1 MKIHNCQ
8 QGSTEWIISR
18 LFRLTAS
25 NAAKFFTTKGVL
37 SDSIA
42 MREKVDNLIAGY
54 MLGQLVQSGAVI
66 LPADDR
72 ELQELISHYTGDS
85 FKGNLHTRRGHEC
98 EPLAIAALQKR
109 IGAEITSVGMVVHDN
124 YFVSCS
130 PDGLVM
136 DGEEIIAGAEVKA
149 PSLGNYYGQIRD
161 GGLPSQY
168 KLQVHLSM
176 AICEVDKWHY
186 GAFFKGE
193 PIHYVRAER
202 EKLTDTLAK
211 SIDEFAIIYAEQF
224 AKTMAAVDAAKL

>member
-1 MKIHNCQ
+1 MKILTHQ

-54 MLGQLVQSGAVI
+54 SLGQLIQSGEVI

-72 ELQELISHYTGDS
+72 ELQELIAHYTGDA
-85 FKGNLHTRRGHEC
+85 FRGTLHTRRGHEC
-98 EPLAIAALQKR
+98 EPLAIAALQER

-124 YFVSCS
+124 NFTSCS

-136 DGEEIIAGAEVKA
+136 DGEKIIAGAEVKA
-149 PSLGNYYGQIRD
+149 PSLGNYYGQIRE
-161 GGLPSQY
+161 GGLPPQY
-168 KLQVHLSM
+168 RLQVHLSM
-176 AICEVDKWHY
+176 AICEVDAWHF
-186 GAFFKGE
+186 GSFFKGH
-193 PIHYVRAER
+193 PIHYVRVER
-202 EKLTDTLAK
+202 EKLTDTLAEN
-211 SIDEFAIIYAEQF
+211 IDKFAQIYSEQYT
-224 AKTMAAVDAAKL
+224 KTMAAVDAAKL